1 MSLFIDI
8 HTHFPTGRHLEPQG
22 VGVHPWRALCDTLP
36 TKEEFV
42 TADLIGE
49 IGLDYACEV
58 EHCRQEEVF
67 RAQLTI
73 AEELQKPVVLH
84 CVRAFEPTMKIV
96 SEYNLKSVIFH
107 GFIGS
112 TQQASR
118 AVDAGY
124 FLSFGPSTSRSPK
137 TIEAL
142 RNTPL
147 NRIFIESDET
157 RKNIEDI
164 YSEIATLK
172 GCKQEIL
179 EQAILE
185 NYNKVFE

>member
-1 MSLFIDI
+1 MSRFIDI
-8 HTHFPTGRHLEPQG
+8 HTHFPTGRHIEPRG

-36 TKEEFV
+36 TKEEFA

-49 IGLDYACEV
+49 IGLDYACKV

-67 RAQLTI
+67 RTQLAI
-73 AEELQKPVVLH
+73 AEELQKPVILH
-84 CVRAFEPTMKIV
+84 CVRAFEPMMKIV
-96 SEYNLKSVIFH
+96 SGYNLKSVIFH

-112 TQQASR
+112 TQQAAR
-118 AVDAGY
+118 AVNKGY

-147 NRIFIESDET
+147 DKIFIESDET

>member
-1 MSLFIDI
+1 
-8 HTHFPTGRHLEPQG
+8 
-22 VGVHPWRALCDTLP
+22 
-36 TKEEFV
+36 
-42 TADLIGE
+42 
-49 IGLDYACEV
+49 
-58 EHCRQEEVF
+58 
-67 RAQLTI
+67 
-73 AEELQKPVVLH
+73 
-84 CVRAFEPTMKIV
+84 MKIV

-112 TQQASR
+112 AQQAAR

-124 FLSFGPSTSRSPK
+124 FLSFGANTLRSPK

-185 NYNKVFE
+185 NYNKVFV